1 MDSDNNKLD
10 KNSDGE
16 LDKKPDS
23 LQKTIHLT
31 GMYKNW
37 FLDYASYVILERA
50 VPHINDGLKPV
61 QRRIL
66 YAMKELDD
74 GRYSKVAN
82 IVGHTM
88 KYHPHGDA
96 SIGSAL
102 VQLGQKDLLID
113 TQGNWGNILTGD
125 NAAASRYIEARLSK
139 FALDVVFN
147 SKTCLW
153 KLSYDGRN
161 KEPVTLP
168 VKFPL
173 LLAQGTEGIAVGLA
187 SKILPHNFN
196 ELIDASIDILKGKE
210 INIFPDFPT
219 GGMAD
224 FSKYNDG
231 LRGDRVKI
239 RAKIKQTDKK
249 TLVITEIPFGKT
261 TGNIIDSIISANDKG
276 KIKIR
281 KIEDNTAENVEIV
294 IHLPND
300 VSPDITIDA
309 LYAFTDCETSIAPN
323 ACVIQDDK
331 PGFIGT
337 KEMLNISTNNTL
349 NLLKKEL
356 EIKKYELQEAL
367 HFASLEKIFIEK
379 EIYLDI
385 RKCETWESVINTID
399 KGLEPYKK
407 QLYRDVTKDDIIRL
421 TEIKIKRISKY
432 DSFKADKLIEEI
444 EINIE
449 EVSNHLEHL
458 IDYAINYFI
467 YIKKKYGKE
476 HERRTEIRNFDTI
489 EAATVAV
496 AGQKLYVN
504 RKQGFA
510 GTSLKKD
517 EYVCDCSN
525 IDDII
530 IFCGDGTLFVTKA
543 SDKIFIK
550 ENIIYINVFKKNDDR
565 TIYNIIYQDGKKGSV
580 MAKRFAVKGVTHDK
594 EYILTKGT
602 ENSKVLYFTANPNGE
617 AEIVNIYLKPKPRL
631 RKLFFN
637 FDFGTLTIKGRSS
650 IGNILTKNIIRKITL
665 KDQGIST
672 LNALDIW
679 YDDTIKRLNT
689 DERGTFLGSF
699 YEDDKILTITESGYY
714 KLINYD
720 LSNHFEEDMIII
732 EKFNPDKVL
741 SAVYYDGK
749 SNKYYAKRFKI
760 DITDKK
766 TKFITDNPESKLINI
781 IINDKTPKIK
791 IFFKQERNSHKK
803 PRKPTEIILSEFIGI
818 KSYKAKGKKL
828 ADYPVKQI
836 KLFEPLPCEE
846 ETKSD
851 AHIADEQINNKN
863 NSPKEDEK
871 KNGLSDT
878 NKKNIN
884 DSPSKTDKKTQM
896 IIDF

>member
-10 KNSDGE
+10 KNSDIE
-16 LDKKPDS
+16 LNKKSDY
-23 LQKTIHLT
+23 LQKTVHLT

-66 YAMKELDD
+66 YSMKELDD

-96 SIGSAL
+96 SIGDAL
-102 VQLGQKDLLID
+102 VQIGQKDLLID

-125 NAAASRYIEARLSK
+125 RAAASRYIEARLSK

-161 KEPVTLP
+161 KEPITLP

-210 INIFPDFPT
+210 INVFPDFST

-261 TGNIIDSIISANDKG
+261 TNNIIDSIISANDKG

-281 KIEDNTAENVEIV
+281 KIEDNTSGNVEIV
-294 IHLPND
+294 IHLPNG

-309 LYAFTDCETSIAPN
+309 LYAFTDCEISIAPN
-323 ACVIQDDK
+323 ACIIQDDK
-331 PGFIGT
+331 PKFIGT
-337 KEMLNISTNNTL
+337 KEILNISTSNTL
-349 NLLKKEL
+349 SLLKKEL

-367 HFASLEKIFIEK
+367 HFASLEKLFIEK

-385 RKCETWESVINTID
+385 RKCETWKSVINTID

-407 QLYRDVTKDDIIRL
+407 QLYRNVTKDDIIRL

-432 DSFKADKLIEEI
+432 DSFKADKSIEEI

-449 EVSNHLEHL
+449 EVSNHLEHI
-458 IDYAINYFI
+458 IDYAISYFI
-467 YIKKKYGKE
+467 HIKKKYGKG
-476 HERRTEIRNFDTI
+476 HERKTEIRNFDTI
-489 EAATVAV
+489 EASAVAV
-496 AGQKLYVN
+496 ASQKLYVN

-510 GTSLKKD
+510 GTSMKKD
-517 EYVCDCSN
+517 EYVCDCSD

-530 IFCGDGTLFVTKA
+530 IFCEDGTFIVTKV

-565 TIYNIIYQDGKKGSV
+565 TIYNIIYHDGKKGYA

-594 EYILTKGT
+594 KYILTKGT
-602 ENSKVLYFTANPNGE
+602 ENSKVIYFSVNPNGE
-617 AEIVNIYLKPKPRL
+617 AEIVNVYLKPKPRL
-631 RKLFFN
+631 RKLSFN
-637 FDFGTLTIKGRSS
+637 FDFSTLAIKGRSS
-650 IGNILTKNIIRKITL
+650 IGNILTKNNVRKITL

-672 LNALDIW
+672 LNAIDIW

-689 DERGTFLGSF
+689 DERGIFLGSF

-714 KLINYD
+714 KLLNYD

-732 EKFNPDKVL
+732 EKFNPDKIL

-781 IINDKTPKIK
+781 INDKIPGIN
-791 IFFKQERNSHKK
+791 IFFKQEKNSHEKS
-803 PRKPTEIILSEFIGI
+803 RKSTKIILSEFISV

-828 ADYPVKQI
+828 TDYPVKHI
-836 KLFEPLPCEE
+836 KLLEPLPYEE

-851 AHIADEQINNKN
+851 DNITDEQINNKN
-863 NSPKEDEK
+863 NLHKEDK
-871 KNGLSDT
+871 KKDDLPET
-878 NKKNIN
+878 NKKHLN
-884 DSPSKTDKKTQM
+884 DSPPETDKKIQM
-896 IIDF
+896 TIDF